1 MKRKTPAETLAKK
14 RSALLDRTQTALNI
28 DEQKA
33 LELLR
38 IGRNQSIRL
47 NPLAGDTSNTQK
59 ELGSLGWTGEQF
71 SWMPEGYTIRDGQ
84 QAIRD
89 SSLVREGKVYIQN
102 AASWLPPILLQ
113 PNPGETVLDV
123 CAAPGGKTTHVAA
136 IANNQARIT
145 ANDNSR
151 ARLAKLQSVCRQM
164 HADITRFT
172 LYDARQ
178 LSRKLDGEQFD
189 KILLDAPCSG
199 EGMMQ
204 FDRDKDFTMWSVA
217 QIKRLQVLQKH
228 ILRQA
233 WELLRP
239 GGTLV
244 YSTCTMAP
252 EENEA
257 VIDYA
262 LRAFEHIELVPIEY
276 NLPNRVA
283 AVQSWNG
290 KSYDPRVNGSMRL
303 IPSQEVEAFFVCVL
317 KKPIITAL

>member
-14 RSALLDRTQTALNI
+14 RIALLERTQIALTI

-47 NPLAGDTSNTQK
+47 NPLAGDISSTRARLE
-59 ELGSLGWTGEQF
+59 ELGWAGEQF
-71 SWMPEGYTIRDGQ
+71 AWMPEGYTLHEGQ
-84 QAIRD
+84 RAVRD
-89 SSLVREGKVYIQN
+89 SNLTAEGKVYIQN

-113 PNPGETVLDV
+113 PKPGEKILDV

-151 ARLAKLQSVCRQM
+151 ARLAKLQSVCKKM
-164 HADITRFT
+164 HADIERFT
-172 LYDARQ
+172 LFDARQ

-204 FDRDKDFTMWSVA
+204 FDRDKDFAMWSVA

-244 YSTCTMAP
+244 YSTCTLAP

-262 LRAFEHIELVPIEY
+262 LRAFENVELVPIELD
-276 NLPNRVA
+276 LPNRVA
-283 AVQSWNG
+283 SVKEWNG
-290 KSYDPRVNGSMRL
+290 KTYSSSVAGCMRL
-303 IPSQEVEAFFVCVL
+303 IPSTEIEAFFVCTL
-317 KKPIITAL
+317 TKKSN

>member
-14 RSALLDRTQTALNI
+14 RVALLERTQAVLNI

-47 NPLAGDTSNTQK
+47 NPLAGDISSTRVQLE
-59 ELGSLGWTGEQF
+59 ELGWKGEQF
-71 SWMPEGYTIRDGQ
+71 SWMPEGFTLREGQ

-89 SSLVREGKVYIQN
+89 SNLVAEGAVYIQN
-102 AASWLPPILLQ
+102 AASWLPPVLLQ
-113 PNPGETVLDV
+113 PKPGEKILDV
-123 CAAPGGKTTHVAA
+123 CAAPGGKTTHIAA
-136 IANNQARIT
+136 ITNNQALIT

-151 ARLAKLQSVCRQM
+151 VRLAKLQSVCRQM
-164 HADITRFT
+164 HADIERFT
-172 LYDARQ
+172 LFDARQ
-178 LSRKLDGEQFD
+178 LSRKLEGEQFD

-204 FDRDKDFTMWSVA
+204 FDRDKDFATWSVA

-244 YSTCTMAP
+244 YSTCTLAP

-262 LRAFEHIELVPIEY
+262 LRTFENIELVPIELD
-276 NLPNRVA
+276 LPNRVA
-283 AVQSWNG
+283 SVKEWNG
-290 KSYDPRVNGSMRL
+290 KAYNPSVAGCMRL
-303 IPSQEVEAFFVCVL
+303 IPSIEIEAFFVCVL
-317 KKPIITAL
+317 TKTHVK